1 MAEMTPIVD
10 EAIRQ
15 LIVVEGVSWKTA
27 AAQYGLTLAET
38 RAAYDR
44 ADAVAQARR
53 GSNAEA
59 WRHSLAHVYLD
70 IAAKAQEAFEKSCE
84 KSVKKSKKDGPKGT
98 TYETTIEHRVGDPRF
113 LNTRIAAIA
122 EIGRIY
128 VPDLPKEINI
138 NERSEHDITFRLENM
153 TDEELDQAAMIAK
166 MEQDGV
172 LLIDANDFK
181 VIESKPLES
190 DQKNEDD
197 SGLCDR
203 LPGSEEDNPN
213 VRGV

>member
-1 MAEMTPIVD
+1 M
-10 EAIRQ
+10 
-15 LIVVEGVSWKTA
+15 VEGVSWKA
-27 AAQYGLTLAET
+27 AAEQYGLTLAET

-70 IAAKAQEAFEKSCE
+70 IAAKAQEAFEKSCQ
-84 KSVKKSKKDGPKGT
+84 KSVKKSKKDGPKGV
-98 TYETTIEHRVGDPRF
+98 TYETTVEQRVGDPRF

-153 TDEELDQAAMIAK
+153 TDEELDRAALIAK
-166 MEQDGV
+166 MEQDG
-172 LLIDANDFK
+172 LIEVDAADFR
-181 VIESKPLES
+181 VIESRPIEPKEN
-190 DQKNEDD
+190 QNEDN
-197 SGLCDR
+197 DR
-203 LPGSEEDNPN
+203 LRDEDTGRNADDPD
-213 VRGV
+213 VSGV